1 MKQSRNSF
9 PYFEPGQIM
18 LTSLRE
24 IKQIGGGTV
33 WGESDDFDFSCVEV
47 IGGTIHMEMCRIY
60 LRAFL
65 FTYFIGHFQT

>member
-1 MKQSRNSF
+1 M
-9 PYFEPGQIM
+9 
-18 LTSLRE
+18 SLRE
-24 IKQIGGGTV
+24 VKQIGGGTV

-47 IGGTIHMEMCRIY
+47 IEGTIHMEMYKIY